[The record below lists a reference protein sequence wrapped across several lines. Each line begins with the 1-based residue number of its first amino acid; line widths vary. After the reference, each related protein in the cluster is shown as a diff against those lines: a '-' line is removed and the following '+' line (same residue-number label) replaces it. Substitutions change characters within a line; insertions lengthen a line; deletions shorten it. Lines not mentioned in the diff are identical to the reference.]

1 MFGSIIGGAIGA
13 IGSTIL
19 GNHSAKKE
27 ASKNRAWQEEMSNTS
42 ISRRMADLRNAGLN
56 PLLAVDNASA
66 GASTPSGSQAQ
77 LQQFDPSFITALS
90 NAKLQK
96 QQGEVAKAEERK
108 VNAEAEAQENENS
121 IFETRAKKAK
131 LEADREAQGLELDKL
146 MAKIHSTTNE
156 KLKMEIY
163 KNALEAKG
171 INISNGKAMEEL
183 KLLTFNVESE
193 LGFYRDNP
201 EMRDAKIF
209 GDHFQGLYPSLGAL
223 GWLGATSGKDAK
235 DFVEYE
241 ERAKHYKKMIDDW
254 MHERSVKGNNP
265 KGKRR

>member
-108 VNAEAEAQENENS
+108 VNAEAEAQENDNK
-121 IFETRAKKAK
+121 IFEFKAEK
-131 LEADREAQGLELDKL
+131 MRLEAERERQGVLNDKIMNKIL
-146 MAKIHSTTNE
+146 NAKNE
-156 KLKMEIY
+156 NERLEIY
-163 KNALEAKG
+163 KKSLENKG
-171 INISNGKAMEEL
+171 IDISNKKASEEL
-183 KLLTFNVESE
+183 DMLMFKNDQYKDLYEKNPDLYEAEKFASLTTNPYNSVGMGLDFLERLINRTPKQLSE
-193 LGFYRDNP
+193 D
-201 EMRDAKIF
+201 EK
-209 GDHFQGLYPSLGAL
+209 
-223 GWLGATSGKDAK
+223 
-235 DFVEYE
+235 
-241 ERAKHYKKMIDDW
+241 KKMD
-254 MHERSVKGNNP
+254 EKT
-265 KGKRR
+265 KRIRKYYMLD